1 VHNKQGRTSAGR
13 NYSQPLETITMKTFS
28 RCLVLAALG
37 TLLVPAAAHAQF
49 GFFGGSPFGV
59 GFGGYGGYGGFGS
72 YGSPYGGYGGYGY
85 PYGGYG
91 GYGGYGYPYG
101 GYGGVNYFSR
111 ISIVPVLYTASTA
124 TAPPRM
130 RPTEYPAIPYRD
142 TAVDAARAYIDVRLP
157 AAGADVWIDGVRMQQ
172 TGIDRR
178 FITPTLDPASTY
190 TMEIRAS
197 WPGAGGKQQTRT
209 QRIDVRAGGQQS
221 VAFLP

>member
-1 VHNKQGRTSAGR
+1 
-13 NYSQPLETITMKTFS
+13 MKTIC

-37 TLLVPAAAHAQF
+37 ILLVPAAAHAQF

-59 GFGGYGGYGGFGS
+59 GFGGYGGYGGL
-72 YGSPYGGYGGYGY
+72 GGYGY

-91 GYGGYGYPYG
+91 GYGSPYG

-130 RPTEYPAIPYRD
+130 RATEYPAIPYRD

-178 FITPTLDPASTY
+178 FITPTLDPGSTY